1 MIIDTS
7 ALIAIL
13 DEEDGHA
20 ALMAALFSE
29 PSLILPAPIRLEFST
44 VSRNRRFTF
53 GDRAETFLEDL
64 TKAGMET
71 LAWNAR
77 HASIA
82 AEAQRL
88 YGKGNGRGG
97 VLNLLDLMVYAVAKE
112 RGEALLFAGRDF
124 TTTDVMVH
132 PASRVA

>member
-1 MIIDTS
+1 MIVDTS

-13 DEEDGHA
+13 NEEEGHETLFN
-20 ALMAALFSE
+20 ALLNE
-29 PSLILPAPIRLEFST
+29 PAFLPAPARLEFST
-44 VSRNRRFTF
+44 VARNARFKF
-53 GDRAETFLEDL
+53 AEKIESFLNEL
-64 TKAGMET
+64 TESGMET
-71 LAWNAR
+71 LAWDAR

-82 AEAQRL
+82 AEAQRR

-112 RGEALLFAGRDF
+112 RGEALLFTGRDF
-124 TTTDVMVH
+124 TTTDVVVH